1 VKELLETVIFQGH
14 NFGGVHRHLPAF
26 FAMWVGEGVFWRHPK
41 PLSQRPRENYQ
52 GLDALITPARRDQL
66 NNYCMGDV
74 ASVAS
79 LATNQIV
86 LINMLAHTPKTFL
99 PHQRL
104 SLVFRLG
111 RYNSFISCGKR
122 RVQPLWSC
130 AMRAFNRNT
139 RMNRRKT
146 IQGLRHGSFSNEGI
160 YNSHVP
166 KRDARFE
173 SPQISDMCNHLSCD
187 S

>member
-146 IQGLRHGSFSNEGI
+146 IQGLRHGSFSNGGI
-160 YNSHVP
+160 YNSPVP